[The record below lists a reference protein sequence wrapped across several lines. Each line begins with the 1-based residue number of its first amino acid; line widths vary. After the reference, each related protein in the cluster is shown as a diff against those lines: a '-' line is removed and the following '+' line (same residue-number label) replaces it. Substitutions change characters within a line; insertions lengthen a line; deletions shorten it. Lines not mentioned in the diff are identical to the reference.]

1 MQHYTRLERLTRD
14 KHPNLLGPLASYEEN
29 KVMWICVQWL
39 YTQHFIFFVT
49 LKYTQQVRVLLYT
62 RLKKLAKDKHSSI
75 LRPFMSYE
83 ENIVLWIW
91 LDGLYSQQF
100 IFFITFKWAQKAR
113 VLHYTRL
120 ERLVKEKCST
130 LLKQFI
136 IYKENKVLRIWFQ
149 GLYSQDFIFF
159 LTWDRSTKLEG
170 HIKLFW

>member
-29 KVMWICVQWL
+29 KAMRICLQWP

-49 LKYTQQVRVLLYT
+49 FKYTQQVRVLLYT
-62 RLKKLAKDKHSSI
+62 RLKKFARDKHSSL

-83 ENIVLWIW
+83 ENIVLSIW
-91 LDGLYSQQF
+91 LQGSYSQQF

-113 VLHYTRL
+113 VLQYTML
-120 ERLVKEKCST
+120 ERLFKEKHSS
-130 LLKQFI
+130 LLSPFMS
-136 IYKENKVLRIWFQ
+136 YEENIVLSIWLQ

-159 LTWDRSTKLEG
+159 VT
-170 HIKLFW
+170 